1 MTTIAVIGLGSFGC
15 RIVEELIETQAELI
29 ILDRDREIVEKYKN
43 SVVNAYITDAISE
56 ETLKKVIPLDINAA
70 IVDLGSQ
77 LESSILVTNHL
88 KKMGIQNIVIKAR
101 SDEHGEILKLVG
113 ATKIIYPDLD
123 AAIHVVPLL
132 LSSTF
137 LSYMQLSENFAIAE
151 VKVRKDLEGKTLMES
166 LLRQSYGIN
175 VIGYRKKEDM
185 EIQNVSMPSMVLE
198 PDMILL
204 VSGENQS
211 IQAYSEQ
218 KSMEEKSKKDGKI
231 FKHLLRRK

>member
-88 KKMGIQNIVIKAR
+88 IYMLYQLFSIHQKCSVLAFLHNTKHINIGSWR
-101 SDEHGEILKLVG
+101 L
-113 ATKIIYPDLD
+113 P
-123 AAIHVVPLL
+123 
-132 LSSTF
+132 
-137 LSYMQLSENFAIAE
+137 
-151 VKVRKDLEGKTLMES
+151 
-166 LLRQSYGIN
+166 
-175 VIGYRKKEDM
+175 
-185 EIQNVSMPSMVLE
+185 PS
-198 PDMILL
+198 P
-204 VSGENQS
+204 
-211 IQAYSEQ
+211 
-218 KSMEEKSKKDGKI
+218 
-231 FKHLLRRK
+231 

>member
-1 MTTIAVIGLGSFGC
+1 
-15 RIVEELIETQAELI
+15 
-29 ILDRDREIVEKYKN
+29 
-43 SVVNAYITDAISE
+43 
-56 ETLKKVIPLDINAA
+56 
-70 IVDLGSQ
+70 
-77 LESSILVTNHL
+77 
-88 KKMGIQNIVIKAR
+88 
-101 SDEHGEILKLVG
+101 
-113 ATKIIYPDLD
+113 
-123 AAIHVVPLL
+123 
-132 LSSTF
+132 
-137 LSYMQLSENFAIAE
+137 MQLSENFAIAE

-218 KSMEEKSKKDGKI
+218 KSMEEKGKKDGKI